1 MKNVWNIFR
10 SDWRRITSSVVAV
23 VVLLGLCLV
32 PCLYAWFNILSNW
45 DPYGPASTSRIKV
58 AVASED
64 DGCEVVGLHV
74 NIGEL
79 VLQGLESNDQM
90 GWVFVDDA
98 EAALGGVESGE
109 YYAAL
114 VVPHEFTGDFVSILS
129 GELRHRRYSIT
140 RTRRRTPSRPRS
152 PTRPRPPCRSRSTP
166 PSSAR

>member
-1 MKNVWNIFR
+1 MRNIWNIFR
-10 SDWRRITSSVVAV
+10 ADWRRLTASVVAV

-45 DPYGPASTSRIKV
+45 DPYGVASTSRIKV

-64 DGCEVVGLHV
+64 QGYQVMGLEL

-98 EAALGGVESGE
+98 DTALSGVESGE
-109 YYAAL
+109 YYAVL
-114 VVPHEFTGDFVSILS
+114 VVP
-129 GELRHRRYSIT
+129 
-140 RTRRRTPSRPRS
+140 
-152 PTRPRPPCRSRSTP
+152 
-166 PSSAR
+166 

>member
-1 MKNVWNIFR
+1 MKNIWNIFR
-10 SDWRRITSSVVAV
+10 ADWRRITSSVVAV

-45 DPYGPASTSRIKV
+45 DTYGTASTSRIKV

-90 GWVFVDDA
+90 GWVFVEDA
-98 EAALGGVESGE
+98 EAALSGVESGE

-114 VVPHEFTGDFVSILS
+114 VVPH
-129 GELRHRRYSIT
+129 
-140 RTRRRTPSRPRS
+140 
-152 PTRPRPPCRSRSTP
+152 
-166 PSSAR
+166 